1 MFLRAFGQ
9 PLLVLNSQKRIN
21 DLLDK
26 RSLIYSGRPYS
37 TMMIELLD
45 WGHMLGLMES
55 SNPWWKRQRKFFH
68 QTYTASVIPEYQPII
83 RRHIHR
89 LLGDLLST
97 PGDQYGH
104 SALGGI
110 LLNIAY
116 GFDPKSKDDP
126 YIAEALKVTYAFQ
139 VAVLPGAFLV
149 DHIPLLKYVP
159 AWMPGARFKR
169 WAEYYRKTTY
179 NAQNRPFDFSMDG
192 MRRNEVQ
199 SCALTKVVESLPDP
213 DDPTYA
219 EVKDN
224 LLSFLGVSYFAGV
237 DSTNGLLSK
246 FIMAMATYPE
256 IQEKAQAE
264 LDRVIGTDRL
274 PDFGDR
280 EDLIYLKALI
290 IETMRWHQVL
300 PLGLPQK
307 LMEDDYYDG
316 YFIPK
321 GTIVIGN
328 AWAVLHDPNLF
339 ENPMEF
345 IPERYIKN
353 GRFNNDLVNPL
364 DFDFGF
370 GRRVCPGKD
379 LAMEIL
385 YLAISSLLSV
395 FEISPPKDATGT
407 PIKIKPSFIGGAL
420 AYVLNSPAIRSR
432 TQASVKC
439 DRTNRP

>member
-1 MFLRAFGQ
+1 
-9 PLLVLNSQKRIN
+9 
-21 DLLDK
+21 
-26 RSLIYSGRPYS
+26 
-37 TMMIELLD
+37 MMIELLD

-68 QTYTASVIPEYQPII
+68 QTYTASIIPEYQPII
-83 RRHIHR
+83 RRHVHR

-97 PGDQYGH
+97 PGHQYSH
-104 SALGGI
+104 SALGAI

-159 AWMPGARFKR
+159 AWMPGAGFKR
-169 WAEYYRKTTY
+169 WAEYYRKATH

-192 MRRNEVQ
+192 MKRNEVQ
-199 SCALTKVVESLPDP
+199 PCAMTKVVESLPGS
-213 DDPTYA
+213 DDPKYA

-237 DSTNGLLSK
+237 DSTNGVLSK
-246 FIMAMATYPE
+246 FIMAMAMYPE

-300 PLGLPQK
+300 PLGILHIGLYELVLTPTWVCGTTGLPQK

-328 AWAVLHDPNLF
+328 AWAVLHDPKIF

-353 GRFNNDLVNPL
+353 GIFNNDLVNPL
-364 DFDFGF
+364 EFDFGF
-370 GRRVCPGKD
+370 GRRVCPGRD

-385 YLAISSLLSV
+385 YLAIASLLSM

-407 PIKIKPSFIGGAL
+407 PIKIQPSFIGGAL
-420 AYVLNSPAIRSR
+420 AYVLVGPFALNA
-432 TQASVKC
+432 
-439 DRTNRP
+439 